1 MPQGVAVDLTN
12 FSDAD
17 LQAIAK
23 GDLRMASESAL
34 KALAGGGGASPAA
47 PVKMLDGKERLQRA
61 YDTMAK
67 DNSFFGNVRDGMA
80 TAAQRYALGGSQM
93 VGRATPEQK
102 QEYEVADKAFGAT
115 IGGKVGDFIGTAL
128 PAVAATFIPGG
139 NTIAGQA
146 LIAGGMGAALPA
158 DSVGERAANA
168 GLGAV
173 VGAGAKVGGDKLAN
187 YLTGQAAQ
195 KVTAQTAQNAVRD
208 STIAQARAAGYTIPP
223 SSANP
228 SLANRALEGFAGKIS
243 TAQSAAIKNQA
254 VTDKLARQALGLAD
268 DVPLTQETLQGV
280 RAAAGQMYKPVEAL
294 GRISADDAYRKALKG
309 VESRFSPAM
318 ADFPE
323 LANKEVAAL
332 VKALDKPDFDSAGAV
347 KILQSLRESATDNL
361 APMAKGS
368 DKAIGRAQK
377 DLAGAVESMI
387 ERHAKSVGADDAV
400 QALREARV
408 LIAKSYTVEK
418 ALREGAGSVSA
429 SKMANQLRAGKPLT
443 DELRTIAKT
452 GQVFPR
458 ATQDI
463 TSSMPGISPLDF
475 GAMGTISAVTGNP
488 LLMAGV
494 VGRPAVRSAILSG
507 PYQRAMVNAPS
518 YGPGLLGSAA
528 PSLLRNRAAQ
538 LALTGGLLDAA
549 NR

>member
-1 MPQGVAVDLTN
+1 MATFKVTGPDGATYRVTAPD
-12 FSDAD
+12 DATD
-17 LQAIAK
+17 EQV
-23 GDLRMASESAL
+23 MAYVQSNVSA
-34 KALAGGGGASPAA
+34 PAA
-47 PVKMLDGKERLQRA
+47 PTKMLDGKERLQRA

-67 DNSFFGNVRDGMA
+67 DNSFFGNVREGMA

-102 QEYEVADKAFGAT
+102 QEYEVANKAFGST
-115 IGGKVGDFIGTAL
+115 VGGKVGDFIGTAL

-158 DSVGERAANA
+158 ESMGERAANA

-173 VGAGAKVGGDKLAN
+173 VGAGAKVGGDKLAGWM
-187 YLTGQAAQ
+187 TGRATQSAAQ
-195 KVTAQTAQNAVRD
+195 QTAQNATRD
-208 STIAQARAAGYTIPP
+208 ATIQQAKAAGYVIPP

-228 SLANRALEGFAGKIS
+228 TVMNRALEGFAGKIS
-243 TAQSAAIKNQA
+243 TAQAAAIKNQA

-268 DVPLTQETLQGV
+268 DVPLTADTLKAV
-280 RAAAGQMYKPVEAL
+280 RKSAGGMYAPVEQL
-294 GRISADDAYRKALKG
+294 GRIQADATYKQALQA

-488 LLMAGV
+488 LLMAGI

-518 YGPGLLGSAA
+518 YGPGLLGGAA